1 MRATCSIASNH
12 DDRRNVQHDLH
23 RSKVTEL
30 ASCRIQNTAQNPDS
44 RLACMVERLT
54 CIVCCMMYG
63 VTVDE
68 YGAAQEGC
76 SGSDAGNC
84 EEHVALHYGCHAAL
98 MWLLM

>member
-1 MRATCSIASNH
+1 
-12 DDRRNVQHDLH
+12 
-23 RSKVTEL
+23 
-30 ASCRIQNTAQNPDS
+30 
-44 RLACMVERLT
+44 
-54 CIVCCMMYG
+54 MMYG
-63 VTVDE
+63 VTVNE